1 MVHFP
6 QCLTL
11 GRHGFVPHEGNEN
24 TTRDGCAV
32 YLKLVLVNIDMTL
45 GFIVWMALR
54 LSPGII
60 AIGLS

>member
-32 YLKLVLVNIDMTL
+32 YLKLVLVNIDLTS
-45 GFIVWMALR
+45 ALR
-54 LSPGII
+54 LSTGII